1 MGFYSVIKMK
11 EILLF
16 VGKWMELGRVILS
29 EVGQVQ
35 IAKGCKYS
43 LSSVEYKPNTN
54 TSNIME
60 NRRSLT
66 GEGG

>member
-1 MGFYSVIKMK
+1 
-11 EILLF
+11 
-16 VGKWMELGRVILS
+16 MELGRIILS

-35 IAKGCKYS
+35 IAKGCMYS
-43 LSSVEYKPNTN
+43 LSSVEYKPNRN